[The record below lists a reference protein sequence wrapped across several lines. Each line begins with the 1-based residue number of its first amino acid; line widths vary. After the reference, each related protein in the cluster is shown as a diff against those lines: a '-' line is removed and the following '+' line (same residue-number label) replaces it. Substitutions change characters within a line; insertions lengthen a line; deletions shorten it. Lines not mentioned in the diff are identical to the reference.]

1 MKVYETDHVLAFLDQ
16 APSAPG
22 YPCHLEGAPRSRRW
36 TRTRKHNSRTI
47 LLQRGLGMRL
57 LFGSLALALA
67 APLSAQVYAP
77 AVVADPPV
85 DAQVPAEMAAFQ
97 LPSHGA
103 MLNAVFYLAAGKGPH
118 PTMLLLHGFPGNE
131 QNLDLAQAARRAGW
145 NVLTLHYRGS
155 WGSGG
160 AFTFAHCAEDA
171 DAAVAF
177 LRSPEAVAKY
187 RIDPNRIV
195 VGGHSMGGMMAA
207 RATADDKQVAGLIL
221 IDAWDIAADGRK
233 LKGAP
238 PAAVAALKTQDL
250 ANDLPPLS
258 GTSLD
263 QMVAELAEASPSL
276 DLALTTKA
284 ALPRP
289 ILILGAER
297 ANGAGMRDLASATQK
312 AGGKDV
318 SLIVMPTDH
327 SFSDHRLA
335 LEDAVVRWL
344 ARFQH

>member
-1 MKVYETDHVLAFLDQ
+1 MRFL
-16 APSAPG
+16 
-22 YPCHLEGAPRSRRW
+22 L
-36 TRTRKHNSRTI
+36 
-47 LLQRGLGMRL
+47 
-57 LFGSLALALA
+57 GSLTLALA
-67 APLSAQVYAP
+67 APLPAQVYSQ

-85 DAQVPAEMAAFQ
+85 DAHVPAEMVAFR

-103 MLNAVFYLAAGKGPH
+103 LLNAVFYLASGKGPH

-131 QNLDLAQAARRAGW
+131 QNLDLAQAVRRAGW

-155 WGSGG
+155 WGSPG

-171 DAAVAF
+171 DAAVEF
-177 LRSPEAVAKY
+177 LRAPEAAAKY
-187 RIDPNRIV
+187 RIDPSRIV

-207 RATADDKQVAGLIL
+207 RGVADDAHVAGLIL
-221 IDAWDIAADGRK
+221 IDAWDIAGDGRK

-238 PAAVAALKTQDL
+238 AAAVEALKTQEL
-250 ANDLPPLS
+250 AGDLPPLA

-276 DLALTTKA
+276 DLVATTKA
-284 ALPRP
+284 VLPRP

-297 ANGAGMRDLASATQK
+297 ANGPGMRTLAAATEA

-344 ARFQH
+344 GRFQH